1 MGLSESLT
9 NSSIRSI
16 ALKEVEKQP
25 SLARD
30 KGSGNG
36 MLNGTQDTPLLG

>member
-1 MGLSESLT
+1 MGFLEAPTSF
-9 NSSIRSI
+9 SIRSI
-16 ALKEVEKQP
+16 ALKEVAKQP

-36 MLNGTQDTPLLG
+36 MLNGIQDTPLLG